1 MKGIWNNYDPAM
13 TFMVRPWDSVVREPG
28 RPKLPDFLMD
38 GTRVNAALDRYYGER
53 NPRFRTLL
61 HGDTH
66 LGNIYFTAEGGTR
79 FLDWSAFHFG
89 SCFHDLVYFMTSMLT
104 IEDRRRHEMEILDH
118 YLDTLHRFGGPR
130 FDRHSD
136 KELMVEYK
144 RSFLTNIIWPICPR
158 AIQSEERIAAFCER
172 TVATWVDHNVLEVIE
187 GQPVLSKNEAICL

>member
-1 MKGIWNNYDPAM
+1 MI
-13 TFMVRPWDSVVREPG
+13 FMIRPWDSVVREPW

-38 GTRVNAALDRYYGER
+38 GKRVNAALDRYYAER

-66 LGNIYFTAEGGTR
+66 LGNVYFTAEGGTR

-89 SCFHDLVYFMTSMLT
+89 SCFHDLVYFMTGMLT
-104 IEDRRRHEMEILDH
+104 IEDRRRHEMAILDH
-118 YLDTLHRFGGPR
+118 YLDTLHRLGGPR

-136 KELMVEYK
+136 PELMVEYK

-158 AIQSEERIAAFCER
+158 EIQPVDRITGLCER
-172 TVATWVDHNVLEVIE
+172 TVSTWVDHNVLEVIE
-187 GQPVLSKNEAICL
+187 GQPLPSQVKA